1 MDSATALLNSPR
13 AFPSRYVRLLFIL
26 LKFSNTIYVTRLS
39 IPNASIRH
47 FSSLARRLGRIFAHA
62 YFHHREA
69 FENSEAESSLYA
81 RFLALTAR
89 FELVPSDFLV
99 IPPRLY
105 SGDTSDSS
113 DSGREVDPPRLM
125 GASLHPSG
133 GYELAGA
140 GNESEREGLYA
151 RQTQEPSGYD
161 LGSNRSWSPEKGGGS
176 PAGGVLSSP
185 RKMGR
190 NRTDTMVLSD
200 VAAFNEEFQRVAAS
214 HEVEATGAKEEEE
227 EEEDV
232 HEQIQSGPPP
242 AGLPGEEK
250 DGPQPPPV
258 QEEAAE
264 PPLNNEA
271 SVPTNDPVP
280 PPVPPPESNDTTEF
294 PHVDA
299 LEMVADSK
307 ELCKPHVSPSTSVP
321 SEGPPEVSKESAPET
336 PSEPPVV
343 EESSDASNSRNADD
357 IELLLERKRVLDEAL
372 AQAQAEKKVEG
383 EDESKSDEFVVIGEQ
398 GSSDPASPSS
408 SEELVEAPEAE
419 TEVVAKS
426 SLDSETRAEAPV
438 PAAIESSEAQPV
450 SSSTEEETEKE
461 VDPNTTMEED
471 LHDVEKALQ

>member
-1 MDSATALLNSPR
+1 M
-13 AFPSRYVRLLFIL
+13 
-26 LKFSNTIYVTRLS
+26 S

-105 SGDTSDSS
+105 SSDTSENS
-113 DSGREVDPPRLM
+113 DSGRDADPPRLM

-133 GYELAGA
+133 GYEQAGA
-140 GNESEREGLYA
+140 ENKPEREGFYA

-161 LGSNRSWSPEKGGGS
+161 LGSNRSWSPEKVGGS

-200 VAAFNEEFQRVAAS
+200 VAAFNEEFQRAAAS
-214 HEVEATGAKEEEE
+214 HEVEAAEVKEEEEGE

-250 DGPQPPPV
+250 DAPQAPPV

-271 SVPTNDPVP
+271 SVPTSDPVP

-307 ELCKPHVSPSTSVP
+307 ELCKPHVSPSASIP
-321 SEGPPEVSKESAPET
+321 SEEPPEVSKESAPDT
-336 PSEPPVV
+336 SSEPPAA
-343 EESSDASNSRNADD
+343 EDSSDASNSRNAND
-357 IELLLERKRVLDEAL
+357 IDILLERKRVLDEAQ
-372 AQAQAEKKVEG
+372 AQAQAEKKAEDD
-383 EDESKSDEFVVIGEQ
+383 DESKSDEFVVIGEQ
-398 GSSDPASPSS
+398 ENGGSSDPASPSS
-408 SEELVEAPEAE
+408 SEELVEAPEVE
-419 TEVVAKS
+419 TEVAAES
-426 SLDSETRAEAPV
+426 SSESETKSEAPV
-438 PAAIESSEAQPV
+438 PAAIEPAEAQPF
-450 SSSTEEETEKE
+450 SSSTKEDTENE
-461 VDPNTTMEED
+461 VDPNTTIEED